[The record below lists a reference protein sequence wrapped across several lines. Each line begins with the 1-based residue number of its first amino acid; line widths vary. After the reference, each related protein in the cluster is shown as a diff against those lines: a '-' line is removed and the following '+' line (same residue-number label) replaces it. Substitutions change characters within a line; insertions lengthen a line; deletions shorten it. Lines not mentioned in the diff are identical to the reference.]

1 MDMIVGLL
9 LLLGHLFMASPAPTA
24 SSTLGVSGA
33 ISKFL
38 REYNSV
44 KAKDRLYRQ
53 YQSEEQKVESDGRVR
68 VDFSIKETICS
79 QSRQASYE
87 ICPFQA
93 DGALLRCTVY
103 IQTPGNT
110 QDISG
115 HCHVKNNTR
124 LLGRDLEAAAKTHNK
139 LSAPIDKVH
148 KQECLECILSLLP
161 KF

>member
-93 DGALLRCTVY
+93 DG
-103 IQTPGNT
+103 
-110 QDISG
+110 
-115 HCHVKNNTR
+115 R